1 MAVLHTQDVIYWGC
15 EMKTFMLYFVAFI
28 LLVGYIFS
36 EKYIERGK
44 QINTLEGEKNELI
57 SQLKSKE
64 KEIENY
70 NQKQLEAS
78 NTIEKVR
85 EVVKRVKEPCDCYN
99 TALPD
104 EVLAIIKK

>member
-1 MAVLHTQDVIYWGC
+1 
-15 EMKTFMLYFVAFI
+15 MKTFMLYFVAFI

-104 EVLAIIKK
+104 DVMRLLHDNNK

>member
-1 MAVLHTQDVIYWGC
+1 
-15 EMKTFMLYFVAFI
+15 MKTFMLYFVAFI

-44 QINTLEGEKNELI
+44 QINTLKGEKNELI

-99 TALPD
+99 TALPSD
-104 EVLAIIKK
+104 IKRLLHDNIKPN

>member
-1 MAVLHTQDVIYWGC
+1 
-15 EMKTFMLYFVAFI
+15 MKTFMLYFVAFI

-64 KEIENY
+64 KDIENY
-70 NQKQLEAS
+70 NQKQLEA
-78 NTIEKVR
+78 NNMIEKVR
-85 EVVKRVKEPCDCYN
+85 EVVKTVKEPCNCYGV
-99 TALPD
+99 ALPARIAD
-104 EVLAIIKK
+104 ILHNNNQ

>member
-1 MAVLHTQDVIYWGC
+1 MGFRLLYGGDV
-15 EMKTFMLYFVAFI
+15 MRT
-28 LLVGYIFS
+28 LLVYLSAFLLLCAYIFTQN
-36 EKYIERGK
+36 YIERGR

-78 NTIEKVR
+78 NTIQEVR
-85 EVVKRVKEPCDCYN
+85 EVVKTVKEPCNCYGV
-99 TALPD
+99 ALPARIAD
-104 EVLAIIKK
+104 ILHNNNQ